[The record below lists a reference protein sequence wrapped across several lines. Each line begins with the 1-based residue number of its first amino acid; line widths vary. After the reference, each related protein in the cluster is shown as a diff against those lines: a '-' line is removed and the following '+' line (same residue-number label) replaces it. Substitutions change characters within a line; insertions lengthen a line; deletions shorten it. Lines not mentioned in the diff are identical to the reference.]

1 MKFLKENYLFI
12 LLIIFLFIID
22 RFSKTKIL
30 SILKNQ
36 DFIFINDYL
45 NLNLIFNTG
54 IGFGL
59 LSLNAGIYY
68 NLLSILIY
76 NHHCLILFHDQI

>member
-30 SILKNQ
+30 SILENQ

-59 LSLNAGIYY
+59 LSMNH
-68 NLLSILIY
+68 LI
-76 NHHCLILFHDQI
+76 QR